1 MPIFRAAWFCD
12 STGPIDA
19 QSKVAGF
26 DMYTLTVLFVIAAAF
41 IGYRSLI
48 AET

>member
-1 MPIFRAAWFCD
+1 
-12 STGPIDA
+12 
-19 QSKVAGF
+19 
-26 DMYTLTVLFVIAAAF
+26 MYTLTVLFVIAAAF